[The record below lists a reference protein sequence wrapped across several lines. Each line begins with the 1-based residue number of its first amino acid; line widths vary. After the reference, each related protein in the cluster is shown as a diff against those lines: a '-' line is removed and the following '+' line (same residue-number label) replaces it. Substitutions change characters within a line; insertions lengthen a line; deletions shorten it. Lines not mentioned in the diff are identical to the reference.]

1 METITHFAVAKKKAC
16 PDGLFGRRN
25 PKSQKSRKFKYLRR
39 MAIKMYFTEDQY
51 ASGVVK
57 VFITNDKYASGVVK
71 VFPVRDKYANGVIKG
86 YITTDRYAN
95 GVMKVFICS
104 SQYD

>member
-1 METITHFAVAKKKAC
+1 MYKLTLLLNYSKWSPEPTQKNGAT
-16 PDGLFGRRN
+16 
-25 PKSQKSRKFKYLRR
+25 PKSQTSRKFKDLRI
-39 MAIKMYFTEDQY
+39 MATKIYFTDDKY

-57 VFITNDKYASGVVK
+57 VFITDDKYASGVVK
-71 VFPVRDKYANGVIKG
+71 VFPVTDKYASGVIMA
-86 YITTDRYAN
+86 YITTDKYAS

>member
-1 METITHFAVAKKKAC
+1 METSTHSVVAEKTAC
-16 PDGLFGRRN
+16 PDRLFGRRN

-39 MAIKMYFTEDQY
+39 MATKIYFTDDKY

-57 VFITNDKYASGVVK
+57 VFITDDKYASGVVK
-71 VFPVRDKYANGVIKG
+71 VFPVTDKYASGVIKA
-86 YITTDRYAN
+86 YITTDKYAS

>member
-1 METITHFAVAKKKAC
+1 MFCKIDKQKWSPEPTKKTGRIPK
-16 PDGLFGRRN
+16 GLT
-25 PKSQKSRKFKYLRR
+25 SREIKYLCR
-39 MAIKMYFTEDQY
+39 MATKIYFTDDKY

-71 VFPVRDKYANGVIKG
+71 VFPVTDKYASGVIKAF
-86 YITTDRYAN
+86 ITTDKYAS